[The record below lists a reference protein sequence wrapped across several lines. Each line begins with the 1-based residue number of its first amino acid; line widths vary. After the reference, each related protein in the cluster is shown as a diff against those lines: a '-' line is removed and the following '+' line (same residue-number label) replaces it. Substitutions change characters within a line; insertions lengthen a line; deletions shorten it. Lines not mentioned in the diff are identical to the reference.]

1 MKVDRCVT
9 LWRILFLL
17 TWICAAN
24 GIYLQNST
32 KRPDR
37 RHDSVTSWTD
47 AVDEQ
52 DGLWSTLL
60 TDWTVSDDQEDS
72 HRIGKVLQVTRRYI
86 PASGFFVTRRTGE
99 DIELEP
105 HRRHPGKILDFNAP
119 VKEGTAQREV
129 SETDLYLLGAIEKLV
144 YRVDYMEKR
153 LRRTEQL
160 LYYMM
165 QGNNQREDPC
175 PENFTRAGGNC
186 YHFGINRE
194 INWKA
199 ASSFCKSMGAHLAEF
214 ETVGEYKDV
223 AQFLLNHQTFKE
235 KNFWVGGL
243 NPGLLWIWSHSAKP
257 INPDTNL
264 ADVVNSTSSV
274 QSIKKGPKPA
284 QKPAPTA
291 SQEKLLNIKGSGRCL
306 SLTFAPNSHNYTY
319 FGQDC
324 SSRQNYLCEHIDR
337 SLENEISRIS
347 RQIFLN

>member
-1 MKVDRCVT
+1 MKVDQRVT
-9 LWRILFLL
+9 LWWLFLSL
-17 TWICAAN
+17 TWIYTVN

-32 KRPDR
+32 RRPDR
-37 RHDSVTSWTD
+37 RQDSVTSWTD

-60 TDWTVSDDQEDS
+60 TDWTLSEDQEDS
-72 HRIGKVLQVTRRYI
+72 HREGKVLPVTRKYI
-86 PASGFFVTRRTGE
+86 PTSGFFVTRRLGE
-99 DIELEP
+99 ELELEP

-119 VKEGTAQREV
+119 AMEGNGPREV

-165 QGNNQREDPC
+165 QGNNQREEHC

-186 YHFGINRE
+186 YHLGTNRE

-223 AQFLLNHQTFKE
+223 TEFLLNQPPFRGKD
-235 KNFWVGGL
+235 FWLGGL
-243 NPGLLWIWSHSAKP
+243 NPGLLWIWSHSARP
-257 INPDTNL
+257 INRDTNL
-264 ADVVNSTSSV
+264 AAVANSTSTASG
-274 QSIKKGPKPA
+274 KGPKPSK
-284 QKPAPTA
+284 KPPI
-291 SQEKLLNIKGSGRCL
+291 SQTEEKLLNIKGTGRCL
-306 SLTFAPNSHNYTY
+306 RLTFNPSSHNYTY

-324 SSRQNYLCEHIDR
+324 SARQHYLCEHMDR
-337 SLENEISRIS
+337 NLENEISRIS
-347 RQIFLN
+347 RQLLLN